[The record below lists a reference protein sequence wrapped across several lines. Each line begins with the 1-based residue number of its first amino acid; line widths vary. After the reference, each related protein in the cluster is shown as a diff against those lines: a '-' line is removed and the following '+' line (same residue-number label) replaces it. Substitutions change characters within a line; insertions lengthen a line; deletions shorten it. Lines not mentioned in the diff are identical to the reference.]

1 MHKVQSAHTLTA
13 SGRQTIFITG
23 TNLGFGKATVE
34 LFANKGWNVAAT
46 VRNKSAYADLFRNFK
61 NVKLYELDVTNFEGV
76 NVFSQA
82 AIRDFN

>member
-1 MHKVQSAHTLTA
+1 MHKVQSANTLTA
-13 SGRQTIFITG
+13 SGRQAIFKTG
-23 TNLGFGKATVE
+23 TNSGFGKSTVE

-46 VRNKSAYADLFRNFK
+46 VRNKSAHADLFRNFN

-76 NVFSQA
+76 NVVAQA